1 MTGGQP
7 DSETLPSA
15 LDEFDRMR
23 PRITR
28 RCVAVFLDYDGTLTP
43 IVERPEDAVLAE
55 TMRAAVGTLARF
67 APVTIVS
74 GRSLDE
80 VRRLV
85 DIATLWYAGSHGFE
99 ISGPDGRSLDYEGG
113 EAFAAAIAEA
123 ERALR
128 ERLDI
133 AGAWVESKKLAI
145 AVHYR
150 QAAQEDVAA
159 IEALVDAVA
168 AEQPRLRKS
177 GGKKVFELRPRVDW
191 HKGTAVLRLLD
202 VLGLSEARALPI
214 YIGDDVTDEDAFQ
227 SLAGRGIGIVV
238 RADAQSDSAAEFSL
252 RNPDEV
258 EEFLRRLASELE

>member
-1 MTGGQP
+1 M
-7 DSETLPSA
+7 
-15 LDEFDRMR
+15 
-23 PRITR
+23 
-28 RCVAVFLDYDGTLTP
+28 FLDYDGTLAP
-43 IVERPEDAVLAE
+43 IVERPEDAILAG
-55 TMRAAVGTLARF
+55 TMRAAVATLARY

-74 GRSLDE
+74 GRGLDE
-80 VRRLV
+80 VRGLV

-99 ISGPDGRSLDYEGG
+99 ISGPDGRRLDYEAG

-128 ERLDI
+128 ERLQI

-177 GGKKVFELRPRVDW
+177 GGKQVFELRPRVDW

-202 VLGLSEARALPI
+202 VLGLSEARALPR

-227 SLAGRGIGIVV
+227 SIAGRGVGIVV
-238 RADAQSDSAAEFSL
+238 RGAVAESAAEFSL